1 MLNEVPELKNQL
13 KKCVRCGQCRSV
25 CPIFEEIRIESA
37 APRGKVFLA
46 EMLQK
51 KEILPSDDVAKHL
64 SKCLMCEAC
73 YADCPSKIPVH
84 KYVALGRSYVAKD
97 QNFNPKKFIFGKVW
111 ASPTLMNISAFFL
124 KLYHNFGFRSL
135 FNGLG
140 LNKLLPGDLPRAEK
154 IVNKVPNTSAKQ
166 KLKTVTPAKGQ
177 KKHRVAYFLGCGTDM
192 FYPEIAYAT
201 VDVLTRNNCEV
212 VIPKGIKCCGM
223 PQYGNG
229 AADVAKELALHN
241 IALFKK
247 TNAEYIITDCGT
259 CISTLKHAYVD
270 WFKGTIH
277 EKDAIAFADKICD
290 ITEFLV
296 DKIEQLNTNFG
307 ALPNTKVTYHDSC
320 HLGRASKITKQ
331 PREILKKIP
340 GIEFVEMKDPNRC
353 CGGAGSFCLSNY
365 DLAMGILNKK
375 VANIKATGADLVA
388 TCCPMCTMQI
398 AHGLKENGI
407 SLEVVHP
414 IVLLSKAY
422 AIAENKEKTA

>member
-1 MLNEVPELKNQL
+1 MLNDLPELKNTL

-51 KEILPSDDVAKHL
+51 NEIQPSDEVAKHL
-64 SKCLMCEAC
+64 SKCLLCEAC

-84 KYVALGRSYVAKD
+84 KYVAIARNHVAKG

-111 ASPTLMNISAFFL
+111 ASPTLMNITAFFL
-124 KLYHNFGFRSL
+124 KIYHNWGFRSL
-135 FNGLG
+135 FNTLG
-140 LNKLLPGDLPRAEK
+140 LNKLLPGDLAKSEK
-154 IVNKVPNTSAKQ
+154 IVTQVPNTSAKQ
-166 KLKTVTPAKGQ
+166 KLKTVTPARGENKY
-177 KKHRVAYFLGCGTDM
+177 RVAYFLGCGTDL

-201 VDVLTRNNCEV
+201 VDVLTRNNCQV
-212 VIPKGIKCCGM
+212 VIPEGIKCCGM

-229 AADVAKELALHN
+229 SVDVAKELALHN
-241 IALFKK
+241 IKLFKQA
-247 TNAEYIITDCGT
+247 NADYIVTDCGT

-270 WFKGTIH
+270 WFKGTVH
-277 EKDAIAFADKICD
+277 EKDAQEFADKIYD

-296 DKIEQLNTNFG
+296 DKLDHLNTEFA
-307 ALPNTKVTYHDSC
+307 ALPNTKITYHDSC
-320 HLGRASKITKQ
+320 HLGRASKVTKQ
-331 PREILKKIP
+331 PREILKQIP
-340 GIEFVEMKDPNRC
+340 GIQFVEMKDANRC

-365 DLAMGILNKK
+365 DLSMGILNKK
-375 VANIKATGADLVA
+375 VNNILATGAEMVA

-398 AHGLKENGI
+398 AHGLKENGT

-422 AIAENKEKTA
+422 AAVSDKEKTA